1 MDEWRG
7 DGEKKKKKNDRAKQ
21 KTERWP
27 RGHPW
32 RKQTDNTAITSIFI
46 LWLHTEP
53 VHERTH
59 LEDTLGE

>member
-1 MDEWRG
+1 MERG
-7 DGEKKKKKNDRAKQ
+7 CRGKKKKKNDRAKQ